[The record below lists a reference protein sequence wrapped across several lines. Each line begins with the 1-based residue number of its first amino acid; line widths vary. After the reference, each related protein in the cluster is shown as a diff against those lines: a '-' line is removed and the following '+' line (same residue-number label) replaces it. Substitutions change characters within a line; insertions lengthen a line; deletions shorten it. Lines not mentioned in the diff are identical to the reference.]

1 MKIKS
6 YFVILLLQFLASNC
20 LAAGHEEK
28 SYAEILNWWRSIYQ
42 SLDKNISKFDS
53 HELKDLNKLRSS
65 VKTLGNKVVELNTSF
80 NRSLS
85 IDNKLIENIEMYCNA
100 VREVTSLAE
109 PIDHLL
115 LSMTLGL
122 EHSAAAHYFY
132 INVKN
137 MNGDYISECDDT
149 KWNL

>member
-6 YFVILLLQFLASNC
+6 YVVILLLQFLASNC

-28 SYAEILNWWRSIYQ
+28 SYTEILNWWRSIYQ
-42 SLDKNISKFDS
+42 SLEKNTVNLDS
-53 HELKDLNKLRSS
+53 HELKDLNKFRTS
-65 VKTLGNKVVELNTSF
+65 VKILENKVIELNTSF
-80 NRSLS
+80 DRSLS
-85 IDNKLIENIEMYCNA
+85 IDHKLIENIEMYCNA
-100 VREVTSLAE
+100 VREVTSLAD

-122 EHSAAAHYFY
+122 EHSAAVHYFY
-132 INVKN
+132 KNVKN
-137 MNGDYISECDDT
+137 TNGDYISECNDT